1 MKSRV
6 TKRSKEHS
14 RPRVVIASHAPSSNR
29 SAADGNPFQR
39 RMQRI
44 RALTHARCAVCGA
57 TDCQDLHVCFHAL
70 PDGSVRGIFEARPD
84 LQGYPNTLHGG
95 MVSTLLDAAMTNCL
109 FAHGFAAV
117 TAELTVRFL
126 HPVAAG
132 RPVTVGAWI
141 ERSWRRLHL
150 LAAELRQEGELMATA
165 TAKFVAHPT
174 PFGDAASD

>member
-6 TKRSKEHS
+6 ATKSKERAS
-14 RPRVVIASHAPSSNR
+14 PRKAMAWHASSSDR

-70 PDGSVRGIFEARPD
+70 PDGSVGGIFEARPD

-126 HPVAAG
+126 RPVAAD
-132 RPVTVGAWI
+132 RPVTASARI
-141 ERSWRRLHL
+141 EKSWRRLHL

-165 TAKFVAHPT
+165 IAKFVAHPT

>member
-6 TKRSKEHS
+6 AKKSKERS
-14 RPRVVIASHAPSSNR
+14 SPRGVIASHASYSGR
-29 SAADGNPFQR
+29 SAADGKPFQR

-44 RALTHARCAVCGA
+44 RALTHARCAICGA

-95 MVSTLLDAAMTNCL
+95 IVSTLLDAAMTNCL

-126 HPVAAG
+126 RPVAAD
-132 RPVTVGAWI
+132 RPVTVSAWI
-141 ERSWRRLHL
+141 EKSWRRLHL

-165 TAKFVAHPT
+165 IAKFVAHRT
-174 PFGDAASD
+174 PFGEAASD

>member
-6 TKRSKEHS
+6 ATKSKERA
-14 RPRVVIASHAPSSNR
+14 RPRKAMAWHTSHLGR
-29 SAADGNPFQR
+29 SAADGNAFQR

-44 RALTHARCAVCGA
+44 RAMTHAGCAVCGA
-57 TDCQDLHVCFHAL
+57 TDCHGLHVCFHAW
-70 PDGSVRGIFEARPD
+70 PDGRVTGVFEGRPD

-126 HPVAAG
+126 RPVAAD
-132 RPVTVGAWI
+132 RPVTAGAWI
-141 ERSWRRLHL
+141 EKSWRRLHL
-150 LAAELRQEGELMATA
+150 LAAELRQEGKLMATA
-165 TAKFVAHPT
+165 AAKFVVRST

>member
-1 MKSRV
+1 MNSRLA
-6 TKRSKEHS
+6 KKSKE
-14 RPRVVIASHAPSSNR
+14 RATPRKVMAWHASHLGR
-29 SAADGNPFQR
+29 SAADGNAFQR

-44 RALTHARCAVCGA
+44 RAMTHAGCAVCGA
-57 TDCQDLHVCFHAL
+57 TDCRGLHVHFRAR
-70 PDGSVRGIFEARPD
+70 PDGRVTGVFKGHPD

-126 HPVAAG
+126 RPVAAD
-132 RPVTVGAWI
+132 RPVTMSAWI
-141 ERSWRRLHL
+141 EKSWRRLHF

-165 TAKFVAHPT
+165 AAKFLVRIR
-174 PFGDAASD
+174 PFADAVSD